1 MIDQPTSPQQ
11 NSLLQMAWKHA
22 RDAMFVADIHSG
34 IVIEANPA
42 AEILTSYSRQELLG
56 MHQSLLSP
64 EAERNPACNA
74 FKEATTQG
82 GTFEGFH
89 ILRKDGE
96 YVPVTISS
104 SAPFEVEG
112 RWLVIGI
119 FRDITDLED
128 REHRLTIKRWALHA
142 YAAAALALMRADSS
156 ATLMQDICEAI
167 TKESIFVLAW
177 VGFAEEGP
185 EKPVRWVGAAGSA
198 LAYMEG
204 LEVSWSADKPSGQG
218 PGGIALRTGTV
229 QIIENSET
237 DAFYKPWRERARRVG
252 IRSSATIP
260 FQAEE
265 GRNCALTVYSSQ
277 TRAFGP
283 IVIEAFIHLAEEIG
297 IGLRSL
303 RQAERLEAERQQRE
317 QAQQELAEAMRGV
330 VSAITTAMEMRDPYT
345 AGHQHRVAELAC
357 AIAKEMGWAENRS
370 LALRVAAQVHDIG
383 KIAIPAEI
391 LTKTTQL
398 TKAEWALIRE
408 HPETGYLIMKDVPFH
423 WPIAET
429 VRQHHERMD
438 GSGYPRGLKGN
449 AILLGAR
456 ILAVADI
463 VESMASARPYR
474 AARGMDVALKEIE
487 SQAGTLLDAEVVRIC
502 VRLFREQGFVLPS

>member
-1 MIDQPTSPQQ
+1 
-11 NSLLQMAWKHA
+11 
-22 RDAMFVADIHSG
+22 
-34 IVIEANPA
+34 
-42 AEILTSYSRQELLG
+42 
-56 MHQSLLSP
+56 
-64 EAERNPACNA
+64 
-74 FKEATTQG
+74 
-82 GTFEGFH
+82 
-89 ILRKDGE
+89 
-96 YVPVTISS
+96 
-104 SAPFEVEG
+104 
-112 RWLVIGI
+112 
-119 FRDITDLED
+119 
-128 REHRLTIKRWALHA
+128 
-142 YAAAALALMRADSS
+142 
-156 ATLMQDICEAI
+156 
-167 TKESIFVLAW
+167 
-177 VGFAEEGP
+177 
-185 EKPVRWVGAAGSA
+185 
-198 LAYMEG
+198 
-204 LEVSWSADKPSGQG
+204 
-218 PGGIALRTGTV
+218 
-229 QIIENSET
+229 
-237 DAFYKPWRERARRVG
+237 
-252 IRSSATIP
+252 
-260 FQAEE
+260 
-265 GRNCALTVYSSQ
+265 
-277 TRAFGP
+277 
-283 IVIEAFIHLAEEIG
+283 
-297 IGLRSL
+297 
-303 RQAERLEAERQQRE
+303 
-317 QAQQELAEAMRGV
+317 
-330 VSAITTAMEMRDPYT
+330 MRDPYT